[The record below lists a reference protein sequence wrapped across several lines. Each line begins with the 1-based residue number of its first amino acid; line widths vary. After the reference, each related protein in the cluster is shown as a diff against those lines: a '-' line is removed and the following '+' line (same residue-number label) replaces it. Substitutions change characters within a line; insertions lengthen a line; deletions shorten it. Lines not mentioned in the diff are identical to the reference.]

1 MSVEIHLWDALQ
13 SDGKPDGRNVA
24 LCSQRKIAVR
34 SIFELTVNFECDVQH
49 PCGFLGDR
57 RVGRADGKF
66 PRSQAIARTGASRFV
81 CGSAPSNGMKGRGRD
96 NLPVVDLCNYIIN
109 RNALRA
115 SIQPWRRSE
124 MAGLG
129 DLHPRA
135 VRSPGSLGIECSQ
148 CDGQRSHVRARW
160 PAGPGHFRSLVTGSL
175 RATHVT
181 VLAPSATAR
190 FSQEGGHTKA
200 ATRR

>member
-13 SDGKPDGRNVA
+13 SDGKSDGRNVA

-109 RNALRA
+109 RNARVVLRHGA
-115 SIQPWRRSE
+115 PVLAEPTVRVR
-124 MAGLG
+124 
-129 DLHPRA
+129 HPSR
-135 VRSPGSLGIECSQ
+135 
-148 CDGQRSHVRARW
+148 
-160 PAGPGHFRSLVTGSL
+160 GPGAPGQ
-175 RATHVT
+175 A
-181 VLAPSATAR
+181 LAKDPRLSAGGGGTQR
-190 FSQEGGHTKA
+190 VHGFS
-200 ATRR
+200 